1 MNIIQVHYH
10 KKNYKHKKLRDEH
23 LRKDSKI
30 IVLRFPTPKKSHVE
44 VERLPRK

>member
-23 LRKDSKI
+23 LRKDYCAEVSYSK
-30 IVLRFPTPKKSHVE
+30 E
-44 VERLPRK
+44 VSCRSGEIA